1 MGNKSR
7 TTQMRLPQT
16 KKVLHSDENSK
27 KKKKKERKKSQLQ
40 NGTSYFASDIYDK
53 GLIFKI
59 CKELSHETE
68 SASCSVLSDSL

>member
-27 KKKKKERKKSQLQ
+27 KKNEKPTTEWDKL
-40 NGTSYFASDIYDK
+40 FASDIYDK
-53 GLIFKI
+53 GFIFKI

>member
-1 MGNKSR
+1 
-7 TTQMRLPQT
+7 MRLPQT

-27 KKKKKERKKSQLQ
+27 KNKKEREKPTTEWDKL
-40 NGTSYFASDIYDK
+40 FASDIYDK